1 MSALWDSLEKIAHKV
16 RKYCTIHNNLLLK
29 KMTNL
34 VLKCQS
40 GLCPHGFDPLQ
51 ESLTNLTQR
60 RTILLETGSLGTL
73 PIFTDFNTYIR
84 IQIT

>member
-16 RKYCTIHNNLLLK
+16 RTLHINLLLK
-29 KMTNL
+29 KMTNI
-34 VLKCQS
+34 VLTYHS

-73 PIFTDFNTYIR
+73 PIFLDFNTYIR